1 MTAISDT
8 TAAPAAE
15 HPSLRERTLAR
26 LVEHVRALI
35 PAGAV
40 AFVTVRR
47 GKVEHTAGWF
57 ADEGLRGSFE
67 ELAEAVAERDQ
78 PLFLPRLDAWEAA
91 AKLVRTGPQPLGAA
105 SVVACPLRTGIGR
118 VLGALVVASI
128 DPEHPLSKDD
138 LGAVEVVADLAAMAL
153 ERVTLLE
160 DEGRRVREE
169 VLLKRAAESISAS
182 LELDEVYRRVAEHAA
197 EVTGASQA
205 LLTRLN
211 ARSGELRTVASV
223 GLSAA
228 PAPGDDGPG
237 PSPRTA
243 AAIDSDS
250 FAHVARTRRPHLDAS
265 GSGSLMHAP
274 IEIGP
279 RLYGVL
285 TVAYEEPGR
294 FGADELRLL
303 ARLARSS
310 AAAIANA
317 IDFGR
322 ERRLARTLTLGFVPE
337 SLPAL
342 AGYETGLLYAPALG
356 EPTGGDV
363 YGAWTL
369 PDGDIAVLVGDVAGK
384 GVENA
389 ALSAMV
395 RFFVEARSWDTR
407 SPAAV
412 LEQANAMLMG
422 RLPPDSFV
430 TAFYGVLRA
439 VAPVRAEPVP
449 SRTAGTLLWASAG
462 HLPPIHVS
470 GPCVHT
476 LEPHGLPLGVERS
489 PGYGESELELAPGD
503 LVFAFT
509 DGLVEARREREIYGT
524 RRLATSVGSLAQ
536 SLAPEDL
543 VSAVHDEIADWSGGL
558 GDDAVALALRR
569 RR

>member
-1 MTAISDT
+1 MTAISET
-8 TAAPAAE
+8 PAVQAADR
-15 HPSLRERTLAR
+15 PSLRERTLAR

-35 PAGAV
+35 PADAV
-40 AFVTVRR
+40 SFVTVRR

-57 ADEGLRGSFE
+57 ADTELRASFE
-67 ELAEAVAERDQ
+67 ELAEAVAERDR
-78 PLFLPRLDAWEAA
+78 PLFLPRVDAWEAA
-91 AKLVRTGPQPLGAA
+91 AKLLRTGPRPLGAA
-105 SVVACPLRTGIGR
+105 SVVACPLRTEIGQ

-128 DPEHPLSKDD
+128 DPERPLSKDD

-153 ERVTLLE
+153 ERATLLE
-160 DEGRRVREE
+160 EEGLRVREE
-169 VLLKRAAESISAS
+169 VLLKRAAESVSES
-182 LELDEVYRRVAEHAA
+182 LELDEVYRRIAEHAA
-197 EVTGASQA
+197 ELTGASQA

-211 ARSGELRTVASV
+211 ARSGELHTAARVD
-223 GLSAA
+223 LSEA
-228 PAPGDDGPG
+228 PAAGVEPFSRPEAPALDKEGFG
-237 PSPRTA
+237 
-243 AAIDSDS
+243 
-250 FAHVARTRRPHLDAS
+250 HLARTRRPHIDAS

-285 TVAYEEPGR
+285 TAAHDEPGR
-294 FGADELRLL
+294 FGADELQLL

-322 ERRLARTLTLGFVPE
+322 ERRLARALTLGFVPE

-363 YGAWTL
+363 YGAWML

-422 RLPPDSFV
+422 RLPPDTFV
-430 TAFYGVLRA
+430 TAFYGVLKG
-439 VAPVRAEPVP
+439 VAPVRAEPAP
-449 SRTAGTLLWASAG
+449 SRTAPGHLLWAGAG

-470 GPCVHT
+470 GPCVRT
-476 LEPHGLPLGVERS
+476 LEPHGLPLGIESS

-509 DGLVEARREREIYGT
+509 DGLVEARRGPETYGT
-524 RRLATSVGSLAQ
+524 RRLATIVGSLAQ

-543 VSAVHDEIADWSGGL
+543 VSAVHDEITDWSGGL
-558 GDDAVALALRR
+558 DDDAVALALRR

>member
-8 TAAPAAE
+8 PATPAANR
-15 HPSLRERTLAR
+15 PSLRERALAR
-26 LVEHVRALI
+26 LVEHVQALI

-57 ADEGLRGSFE
+57 ADEGLRGPFA
-67 ELAEAVAERDQ
+67 ELAEAVAERDRS
-78 PLFLPRLDAWEAA
+78 LFLPRVDAWEAA
-91 AKLVRTGPQPLGAA
+91 AKLLRTGPQPLGAA
-105 SVVACPLRTGIGR
+105 SVVACPLRTEIGE
-118 VLGALVVASI
+118 VLGALVVASV

-153 ERVTLLE
+153 ERATLLE
-160 DEGRRVREE
+160 EEGRRIREE
-169 VLLKRAAESISAS
+169 MLLKRAAESISES
-182 LELDEVYRRVAEHAA
+182 LELDEVYRRIAEHAA

-211 ARSGELRTVASV
+211 ARSGELRTAASV
-223 GLSAA
+223 DVSEE
-228 PAPGDDGPG
+228 PALDKE
-237 PSPRTA
+237 
-243 AAIDSDS
+243 S
-250 FAHVARTRRPHLDAS
+250 FGHIARTRRPHLDAS

-285 TVAYEEPGR
+285 TAAHEEPGR
-294 FGADELRLL
+294 FGVDELQLL
-303 ARLARSS
+303 TRLARSS

-317 IDFGR
+317 LDFGR
-322 ERRLARTLTLGFVPE
+322 ERRLARALTLGFVPE

-430 TAFYGVLRA
+430 TAFYGVLKG
-439 VAPVRAEPVP
+439 VAPVRAEPAP
-449 SRTAGTLLWASAG
+449 SRAASPGLLLWAGAG

-470 GPCVHT
+470 GPCVRT

-509 DGLVEARREREIYGT
+509 DGLVEARRERETYGT
-524 RRLATSVGSLAQ
+524 RRLATIVGTLAQ

>member
-47 GKVEHTAGWF
+47 GQVEHTAGWF

-91 AKLVRTGPQPLGAA
+91 AKLVRTGPRPLGAA

-412 LEQANAMLMG
+412 LEQANGMLMG

-430 TAFYGVLRA
+430 TAFYGVLSPGLL
-439 VAPVRAEPVP
+439 VW
-449 SRTAGTLLWASAG
+449 AGAG

-476 LEPHGLPLGVERS
+476 LEPHGLPLGVERA

-509 DGLVEARREREIYGT
+509 DGLVEARRERETYGT
-524 RRLATSVGSLAQ
+524 RRLAAIVGSLAQ

-543 VSAVHDEIADWSGGL
+543 VSAVHDEITDWSGGL